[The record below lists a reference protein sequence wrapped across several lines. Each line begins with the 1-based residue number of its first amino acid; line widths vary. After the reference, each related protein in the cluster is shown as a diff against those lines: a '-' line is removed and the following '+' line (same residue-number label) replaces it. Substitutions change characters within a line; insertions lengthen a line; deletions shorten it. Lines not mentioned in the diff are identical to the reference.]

1 MSERPATRINLERY
15 LDRLD
20 RPAKASEAALDSGA
34 PSPPPEAL
42 ALLAR
47 LTESVARL
55 PSGAGE
61 GVKPLLEQVRVHV
74 EALFPTVGAASLD
87 DQAHAAHKETLEE
100 LFQTLEGV
108 LYACSLPAR

>member
-20 RPAKASEAALDSGA
+20 RPAKASEPVLDSGA
-34 PSPPPEAL
+34 PPPPPEAL

-47 LTESVARL
+47 LSESVGRQAN
-55 PSGAGE
+55 GE
-61 GVKPLLEQVRVHV
+61 GIKPLLEQVRVRV
-74 EALFPTVGAASLD
+74 EALFPAPGTASLD
-87 DQAHAAHKETLEE
+87 DEAHAAHKESLEE